1 LNAASAS
8 AESSAQGDFQ
18 ITLLLKPED
27 FTSLDAFG
35 EC

>member
-1 LNAASAS
+1 MQRLRRRILPLR
-8 AESSAQGDFQ
+8 GDFQ
-18 ITLLLKPED
+18 ITLLLKPEN

>member
-1 LNAASAS
+1 MQRLRWRNPPLR
-8 AESSAQGDFQ
+8 GDFQ